1 MERFG
6 VCPSR
11 RVDDY
16 GLSNPWI
23 EVEPFRQ
30 NARRRRKAFGDF
42 MKTLCSLMLVVIVL
56 ICAADAF
63 AQQSAACQLKQAPE
77 FNGFQLGM
85 SLPEAKGNLADTSLF
100 DSKVVANK
108 IGAQTVRI
116 SGTELKDEYA
126 EGIDDLN
133 LTFVDKKLAVFRA
146 TYHSGAGNW
155 FGAKDFFKQLSE
167 KLGLPEPTV
176 VASSSS
182 GRGGE
187 KYKVDCIGFN
197 VTLAYA
203 FGVSPSVTIAD
214 SLAQKLVE
222 ERNEKNPDGEVKDI
236 KITPKRPP
244 GSRQP

>member
-1 MERFG
+1 M
-6 VCPSR
+6 
-11 RVDDY
+11 RVLRY
-16 GLSNPWI
+16 FMPLT
-23 EVEPFRQ
+23 FLL
-30 NARRRRKAFGDF
+30 AFAP
-42 MKTLCSLMLVVIVL
+42 C
-56 ICAADAF
+56 AF
-63 AQQSAACQLKQAPE
+63 AQQPAACQLKQAPE

-85 SLPEAKGNLADTSLF
+85 SLPEVKDNLADTSLF

-116 SGTELKDEYA
+116 SGAELKDEYA
-126 EGIDDLN
+126 EGIDDIN
-133 LTFVDKKLAVFRA
+133 LTLVDKKLAVFRA

-167 KLGLPEPTV
+167 KLGLPQPTAA
-176 VASSSS
+176 ASSSS

-197 VTLAYA
+197 VTLAYS

-236 KITPKRPP
+236 RVTPPRPP
-244 GSRQP
+244 ATRRPL